1 MAEASSLDLTLIRLL
16 KHREFYDMYHR
27 GIPAGALDKPAE
39 AIIKGYGKFF
49 KENATARVAT
59 PDAYW
64 PYFKLLHPKLKPEG
78 EAIMKRMVGL
88 SADEVPAEVASGI
101 LARLADAA
109 YALEVTAL
117 LERYNAG
124 EEVGVVASIMA
135 LAERSPVTGDAI
147 PYANDDIAAMLAED
161 ENDWGFKW
169 RLDCM
174 NKSMRPL
181 RPGDFGIIGA
191 RVDKGKTTWLA
202 SELSFMGP
210 QVKPLFDGKERPIIY
225 LNNEGPGGR
234 INKRLYQAAL
244 GTNNDGLI
252 ELSRSGKLHQ
262 QYLDAVGGWNSV
274 RVIDV
279 HDKPMSVLEQ
289 IIRRLDPSI
298 VVYDMLDV
306 VPFDGGLMNGG
317 TRTDQIL
324 EAAYQRARI
333 LGVKYGHAAIATS
346 QVSAEADGD
355 VYPSLAMLAN
365 SRTGKPGAADW
376 IAMLGA
382 SSDPL
387 MDNTRWISLPKNKL
401 VRPRGTKDPRTQVM
415 FEGDIA
421 RVSNPINL

>member
-1 MAEASSLDLTLIRLL
+1 MAEVSSLDLTMIRLL
-16 KHREFYDMYHR
+16 KHREFYELYHR

-49 KENATARVAT
+49 AENTTAKVAT

-64 PYFKLLHPKLKPEG
+64 SYFKLLHPKLKPEG
-78 EAIMKRMVGL
+78 EEIMKRMIGL
-88 SADEVPAEVASGI
+88 SAEDVPHEVSAGI

-109 YALEVTAL
+109 CALEVTTL

-124 EEVGVVASIMA
+124 DEVGVVATIMA
-135 LAERSPVTGDAI
+135 LADRAPVTGDTI
-147 PYANDDIAAMLAED
+147 PYANTDIAAMLAED

-174 NKSMRPL
+174 NKAMRPL

-191 RVDKGKTTWLA
+191 RVDRGKTTWLA
-202 SELSFMGP
+202 SELTFMAE
-210 QVKPLFDGKERPIIY
+210 QIRALYGKDRPIIY

-234 INKRLYQAAL
+234 IVKRMYQAAL
-244 GTNNDGLI
+244 GVDNDKLV
-252 ELSRSGKLHQ
+252 ELSRAGTLRQ
-262 QYLDAVGGWNSV
+262 QYLDAIGGWDSIK
-274 RVIDV
+274 VIDV
-279 HDKPMSVLEQ
+279 HDRPMSFLEQ
-289 IIRRLDPSI
+289 VVKRLDPSV

-306 VPFDGGLMNGG
+306 VPFDGGMMNGG

-333 LGVKYGHAAIATS
+333 MSVKYEHAAIATS
-346 QVSAEADGD
+346 QLSAEAEGNA
-355 VYPSLAMLAN
+355 YPTLAMLSN
-365 SRTGKPGAADW
+365 SKTGKPGAADW
-376 IAMLGA
+376 VAMLGS

-387 MDNTRWISLPKNKL
+387 MDDTRWIGLPKNKL
-401 VRPRGTKDPRTQVM
+401 VRAGGVKDPRQQVI
-415 FEGDIA
+415 FEGNIA